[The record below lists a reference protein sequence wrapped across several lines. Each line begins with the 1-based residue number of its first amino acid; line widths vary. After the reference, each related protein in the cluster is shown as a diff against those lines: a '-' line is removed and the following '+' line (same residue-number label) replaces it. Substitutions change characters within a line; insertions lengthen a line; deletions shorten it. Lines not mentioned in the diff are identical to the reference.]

1 MEMNLPMTCTAQGDQ
16 ICCNIASEMTSP
28 LYMMDLQNL
37 RASTLLASPAV
48 AREHLPTKVTIGLLV
63 EPDSRLSRAE

>member
-1 MEMNLPMTCTAQGDQ
+1 MEMDLPMTCTAQGDQ
-16 ICCNIASEMTSP
+16 ICCNIASEQTSP
-28 LYMMDLQNL
+28 LNMMDLQVF

-48 AREHLPTKVTIGLLV
+48 ACEHLPTKVTIGLLV